1 MLIKGSS
8 PLGSDNGFNGK
19 ESYLHEIIGAFMMTS
34 FKKKALSFIERSIP
48 DTSHGFSISIDRDQ
62 ENILTCGMGEIRELD
77 FKYDVDTIYDFA
89 SLTKPLVT
97 TTLVLRYLEN
107 GIIGLE
113 DTLGSLGLFE
123 EPEAASRLTV
133 RSLITHT
140 SGLQADFPLYR
151 YGNDRESYTR
161 LIGTLAQRAVTNT
174 QEEYS
179 DLNFILLG
187 FMLEQISGKT
197 LDRLA
202 MEEIFRPLGMKN
214 TSFNPNFPKS
224 AIAPTEQTDD
234 RGLVWGAV
242 HDEKAYHN
250 NGVAGHAGLFSNL
263 SDTRKLIL
271 SLLHGEILSKST
283 VNLMWK
289 PQTTYLNG
297 TYGLG
302 WIVKQPRPA
311 NPSMAFGYSYFLGDY
326 SPMGTVGH
334 TGFTG
339 PSISIDPESGIFVI
353 ILCNRVYPT
362 RENINI
368 LRFRRLFHNLVYGNL
383 YNTNVD

>member
-1 MLIKGSS
+1 
-8 PLGSDNGFNGK
+8 
-19 ESYLHEIIGAFMMTS
+19 MMTG
-34 FKKKALSFIERSIP
+34 FKKKALNFIERSVP
-48 DTSHGFSISIDRDQ
+48 GTSHGFSISIDRDN
-62 ENILTCGMGEIRELD
+62 ENILNCGMGEIKELD
-77 FKYDVDTIYDFA
+77 FKYDADTIYDFA

-97 TTLVLRYLEN
+97 TTLVMKYLEN
-107 GIIGLE
+107 GTIGLE
-113 DTLGSLGLFE
+113 DTLGTLGLYE
-123 EPEAASRLTV
+123 ETDAASRLTV
-133 RSLITHT
+133 RSLVTHT

-151 YGNDRESYTR
+151 YGNGRETYLK
-161 LIGTLAQRAVTNT
+161 LIGNLAQRAVMNS

-187 FMLEQISGKT
+187 FLLEHISGKK

-202 MEEIFRPLGMKN
+202 MDEIFNPLGMKHS
-214 TSFNPNFPKS
+214 SFNPNFPKS
-224 AIAPTEQTDD
+224 SIAPTEQTVD

-283 VNLMWK
+283 VDLMWK
-289 PQTTYLNG
+289 PQTAYLNG

-302 WIVKQPRPA
+302 WIVKQARPL
-311 NPSMAFGYSYFLGDY
+311 NPSMAFGFSYFLGDY
-326 SPMGTVGH
+326 SPAGTVGH

-339 PSISIDPESGIFVI
+339 PSISIEPKSGLFVI
-353 ILCNRVYPT
+353 ILCNRVYPS
-362 RENINI
+362 RENVNI
-368 LRFRRLFHNLVYGNL
+368 LRFRRLFHNLAYGQL
-383 YNTNVD
+383 YNTNLD